1 MEELEGPGHISVPK
15 MIQHLSAA
23 QLTETE
29 LGEMRALIEQ
39 RSAILLDS
47 SRERFFST
55 RIREYLDA
63 KQIASATELL
73 RVVRASESEYDAL
86 LEQLLTQET
95 SFFRYP
101 AVYEALKK
109 RILPEIQERKFWKN
123 PRTLRIWSA
132 GCSTGEEPYSIAI
145 TLSDALKFAEAW
157 EIEVLATDISSR
169 ALGQAERGVY
179 AKRSLQDVSLGQVE
193 TYFSETKHG
202 YHVRPRIR
210 KMISFVQ
217 MNLAE
222 PVYFGKFDCISC
234 MNVLMYFSPQRRL
247 GILRRFY
254 DALEPGG
261 YFLLGHSETLSNVGM
276 NFESIVAGDCLIYRK
291 PVSAVAARTLAV
303 AEERP

>member
-1 MEELEGPGHISVPK
+1 MEELEQPGHISVPK
-15 MIQHLSAA
+15 MIQHFSAA

-55 RIREYLDA
+55 RIREYLET
-63 KQIASATELL
+63 KRIASGTELL
-73 RVVRASESEYDAL
+73 RVVRASGSEYDAL

-109 RILPEIQERKFWKN
+109 RILPEIQERKFWQN

-145 TLSDALKFAEAW
+145 TLSDTLKFAEAW

-169 ALGQAERGVY
+169 ALSQADRGVY
-179 AKRSLQDVSLGQVE
+179 AKRSLQDVSLAQVE
-193 TYFSETKHG
+193 THFSETKHG
-202 YHVRPRIR
+202 YQVRPRIR

-234 MNVLMYFSPQRRL
+234 MNVLMYFSAQRRL

-291 PVSAVAARTLAV
+291 PVSVDGARTLAV